1 MIEVS
6 VNLGASSADVPK
18 LLESE
23 RSTTGFTGSIGT
35 KYKFT
40 TFVVVSFVSPLRSAS
55 DAAFTYFGRKYT

>member
-6 VNLGASSADVPK
+6 VNLGASSAEVPK

-23 RSTTGFTGSIGT
+23 RSTTGFVESIGT

-40 TFVVVSFVSPLRSAS
+40 TFVVVSLVSLLRSLKEPS
-55 DAAFTYFGRKYT
+55 LTHFGRK

>member
-1 MIEVS
+1 MIDVS

-23 RSTTGFTGSIGT
+23 RSTTGLIGSIGT

-40 TFVVVSFVSPLRSAS
+40 TFVVVSFVSLLRSLKEPS
-55 DAAFTYFGRKYT
+55 VTHFGRK

>member
-6 VNLGASSADVPK
+6 VNLRASSAVVPK
-18 LLESE
+18 SLESE

-40 TFVVVSFVSPLRSAS
+40 TFVVVSFVSPLRSANVP
-55 DAAFTYFGRKYT
+55 DVTHFGRK

>member
-6 VNLGASSADVPK
+6 VNLGASSAEVPK

-23 RSTTGFTGSIGT
+23 RSITGFVESIGT

-40 TFVVVSFVSPLRSAS
+40 TFVVVSLVSLLRSLKEAS
-55 DAAFTYFGRKYT
+55 VTHFGRK

>member
-1 MIEVS
+1 MIDVS

-23 RSTTGFTGSIGT
+23 RSTTGFVESIGT

-40 TFVVVSFVSPLRSAS
+40 TFVVVSFVSLLRSLKEPS
-55 DAAFTYFGRKYT
+55 VTHFGRK

>member
-6 VNLGASSADVPK
+6 VNLGASPAEVPK

-23 RSTTGFTGSIGT
+23 RSTTGFVESIGT

-40 TFVVVSFVSPLRSAS
+40 TFVVVSLVSLLRSLKEPS
-55 DAAFTYFGRKYT
+55 LTHFGRK

>member
-1 MIEVS
+1 MIEAS
-6 VNLGASSADVPK
+6 VNLGALSAEVPNS
-18 LLESE
+18 LESE
-23 RSTTGFTGSIGT
+23 GSTTGFTGSIGT

>member
-6 VNLGASSADVPK
+6 VNLGASSAEVPK

-23 RSTTGFTGSIGT
+23 RSTTGFVESIGT

-40 TFVVVSFVSPLRSAS
+40 TFVVVSFVSLLRSLKEPS
-55 DAAFTYFGRKYT
+55 LTHFGRK

>member
-23 RSTTGFTGSIGT
+23 RSTTGFVESIGT

-40 TFVVVSFVSPLRSAS
+40 TFVVVFWFSLLRSAN
-55 DAAFTYFGRKYT
+55 DCPFTYFGRK

>member
-23 RSTTGFTGSIGT
+23 RSTTGFVESIGT

-40 TFVVVSFVSPLRSAS
+40 TFVVVSFVSLLRSLKEPS
-55 DAAFTYFGRKYT
+55 VTHFGRK

>member
-6 VNLGASSADVPK
+6 VNLGASSAEVPK

-23 RSTTGFTGSIGT
+23 RSTTGFVESIGT

-40 TFVVVSFVSPLRSAS
+40 TFLVVSFVSLLRSLKEPS
-55 DAAFTYFGRKYT
+55 LTHFGRK

>member
-6 VNLGASSADVPK
+6 VNLGALSAEVPK

-23 RSTTGFTGSIGT
+23 RSITGFIESIGT

-40 TFVVVSFVSPLRSAS
+40 TFVVVSFVSLLRSAKEPLL
-55 DAAFTYFGRKYT
+55 THFGRK

>member
-23 RSTTGFTGSIGT
+23 RSTTGLIGSIGT

-55 DAAFTYFGRKYT
+55 DVAFTYFGRKYT

>member
-23 RSTTGFTGSIGT
+23 RSTTGFVESIGT

-40 TFVVVSFVSPLRSAS
+40 TFVVVSFVSLLRSPKVPVL
-55 DAAFTYFGRKYT
+55 THFGRK